1 MPDRRFFALPKAA
14 PIKAGLSP
22 ETTASIERS
31 IRKLPIL
38 GARNPD
44 GVVVAELLIDD
55 LTPSYPPDDGS
66 DQGVPPSPV
75 RLVIGLH
82 PQDPCPPLVGDPT
95 LDTILDD
102 TPPVWWWTDPD
113 WIEKELA
120 VVNTLLHCQRMKQQ
134 RRAMR
139 LHFTAR
145 RQRA

>member
-66 DQGVPPSPV
+66 DSWNVVPPSPV
-75 RLVIGLH
+75 RLVVGFH
-82 PQDPCPPLVGDPT
+82 PPEDPCPLVGDPT
-95 LDTILDD
+95 LDSILDD
-102 TPPVWWWTDPD
+102 TPPIWWWTDPD

-120 VVNTLLHCQRMKQQ
+120 VVDALLHCRRVKPQ

-139 LHFTAR
+139 LRFTAR
-145 RQRA
+145 RA